1 MQIKFDEIPV
11 SKRLNETVETSLEQI
26 KREQRR
32 KKRKKLWIGC
42 GSAAAAFAVSYFL
55 LSTFYFERSGLSTFI
70 RQNLCQM
77 QRDCH
82 FGRIG

>member
-42 GSAAAAFAVSYFL
+42 GSAAAAFAVTALFCVSKVA
-55 LSTFYFERSGLSTFI
+55 
-70 RQNLCQM
+70 
-77 QRDCH
+77 D
-82 FGRIG
+82 